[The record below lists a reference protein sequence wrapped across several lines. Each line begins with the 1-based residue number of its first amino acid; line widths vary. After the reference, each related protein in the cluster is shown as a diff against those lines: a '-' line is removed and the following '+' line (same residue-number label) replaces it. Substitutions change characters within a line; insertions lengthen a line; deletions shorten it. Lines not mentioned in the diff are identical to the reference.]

1 MNRATWIAVL
11 TALIGL
17 LATQGAD
24 AAAGLGAWLLV
35 LKSFCAGLP
44 GGFWFGLLSVAFSG
58 ALWSIQMRRTCDRTR
73 RPNLSADSLA
83 WLAGPIP
90 MLVASWGKGGAAIA
104 IALMIGTIAG
114 AFGALLARA
123 INSAL
128 LPKAVK
134 PLAVPQGEK

>member
-1 MNRATWIAVL
+1 MNKATWITVL
-11 TALIGL
+11 TLLVGL

-24 AAAGLGAWLLV
+24 AAAGAGAWLLV

-44 GGFWFGLLSVAFSG
+44 GGFWFALLSVGFSG
-58 ALWSIQMRRTCDRTR
+58 ALWSMQMRRTCDRTR
-73 RPNLSADSLA
+73 RPNLSADTLA

-90 MLVASWGKGGAAIA
+90 MLVASWGQGGAAIA

-114 AFGALLARA
+114 AFGALVARA

-128 LPKAVK
+128 LAKPAK
-134 PLAVPQGEK
+134 PLPAPQE

>member
-1 MNRATWIAVL
+1 MSRAAWIAVL
-11 TALIGL
+11 TSLIGL

-44 GGFWFGLLSVAFSG
+44 GGFWFALLSVAFSG
-58 ALWSIQMRRTCDRTR
+58 ALWTMQMRRTCERAR
-73 RPNLSADSLA
+73 RPNLSADTLA

-90 MLVASWGKGGAAIA
+90 MLVVGWGNGGAAIA
-104 IALMIGTIAG
+104 IALMIGTVAG

-123 INSAL
+123 VNSAL
-128 LPKAVK
+128 LPKPTK
-134 PLAVPQGEK
+134 PLPNPQEST